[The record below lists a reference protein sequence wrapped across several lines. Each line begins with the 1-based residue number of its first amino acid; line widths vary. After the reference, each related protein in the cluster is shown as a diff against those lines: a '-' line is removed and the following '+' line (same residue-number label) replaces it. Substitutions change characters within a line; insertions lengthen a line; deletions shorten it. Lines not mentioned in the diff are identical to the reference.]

1 MLALI
6 IYFMGLLRFHISPE
20 KVRDYLQGKS
30 KFFAQLMAIAL
41 GGVTPFC
48 SCSSIPLFLGF
59 LRAGIPLSVVF
70 TFLIASP
77 MINEIAVIIL
87 IGVVGWKATLMFV
100 AAGAIIAFFGGILM
114 EKMGVEKYILN
125 YEITAISLIIGL
137 AIKKVKTTL
146 SGIPA
151 RKNPKNNGMEEQEQ
165 NGVTPPEK
173 YILNYE
179 AIKNAKTM
187 SMENLPI
194 DKA

>member
-1 MLALI
+1 
-6 IYFMGLLRFHISPE
+6 
-20 KVRDYLQGKS
+20 
-30 KFFAQLMAIAL
+30 
-41 GGVTPFC
+41 
-48 SCSSIPLFLGF
+48 LFLGF

-125 YEITAISLIIGL
+125 YE
-137 AIKKVKTTL
+137 
-146 SGIPA
+146 
-151 RKNPKNNGMEEQEQ
+151 
-165 NGVTPPEK
+165 
-173 YILNYE
+173 

-194 DKA
+194 DNAWKKMHQYATTEAKKIIASNTHHKCQCCTNGNTFKQHCFNQRNYPNFIGIKWHTNNHGKSTHRQCLEKNASICNHRSQKNYC